1 MTQAARRVAGGPL
14 LTALLAACFATG
26 IVLADASTLVIPWA
40 DIARPVVLTAVVS
53 AMIGLVAGI
62 AFTPHRA
69 AVIAVL
75 AAVGIVRPLIAVGI
89 VAAFLVWVLWRR
101 RRAARLHHRER
112 AIAEA
117 VLGLRVGGL
126 ALAVT
131 TLTST
136 LVIHGL
142 PSPAVQHRVAEAM
155 APGESVYVLLLDG
168 YPRADTLLG
177 DFGYDNQPF
186 LDALTA
192 RGFVIDP
199 ESESLYH
206 WTPLAIAHLLGA
218 EVEPSEREPTADGYR
233 RNRDRINSAPLP
245 DLWRAEGYDVTIV
258 RSAVGHV
265 TRDDSVGTGEVTDF
279 EVSLLGRSL
288 LAPLVGD
295 WIVAQQRDR
304 LDESLRT
311 VVSIAGSDGSHIV
324 IAHLMAP
331 HAPVLT
337 GPPPSCWATC
347 GLWNVGLGMHF
358 PGDQG
363 AYSAAM
369 RGQLDYLNPR
379 ILSALDAVIAAD
391 PAAAVAV
398 FSDHGNRFR
407 PLGDP
412 SWNLNFF
419 AIRGTPSVDIPF
431 PLKNRS

>member
-192 RGFVIDP
+192 RGFVIAS

-206 WTPLAIAHLLGA
+206 WTPLAVAHLLGA
-218 EVEPSEREPTADGYR
+218 EVDPIEREPTADEYR
-233 RNRDRINSAPLP
+233 RIRDRINSAPLP

-265 TRDDSVGTGEVTDF
+265 TADDSVNGGEVTDF
-279 EVSLLGRSL
+279 EVRLLGRSL
-288 LAPLVGD
+288 LAPFVGD

-304 LDESLRT
+304 LDDSLRT
-311 VVSIAGSDGSHIV
+311 VVRIARGEGSHIV

-337 GPPPSCWATC
+337 EPPPSCWATC
-347 GLWNVGLGMHF
+347 GLWNTRMGMHF
-358 PGDQG
+358 PEDED

-369 RGQLDYLNPR
+369 RQQLDYLNPR
-379 ILSALDAVIAAD
+379 VLSALDAVIAAD
-391 PAAAVAV
+391 PTAAVAV

-412 SWNLNFF
+412 SWNLNLF
-419 AIRGTPSVDIPF
+419 AFRGTPSVDIPF
-431 PLKNRS
+431 PVKKGS